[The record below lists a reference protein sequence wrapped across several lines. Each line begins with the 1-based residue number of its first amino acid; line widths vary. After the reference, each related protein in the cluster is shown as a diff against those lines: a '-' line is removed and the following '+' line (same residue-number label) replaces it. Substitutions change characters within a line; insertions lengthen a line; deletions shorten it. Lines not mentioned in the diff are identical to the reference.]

1 MTSLGATVNWGE
13 PPRSS
18 ETAVKGDIVKDSGE
32 YSGASKHESGAYPV
46 SWRHSQWTML
56 ESKYKLSGED
66 GKAAST

>member
-1 MTSLGATVNWGE
+1 MTSLGATVDWGE

-18 ETAVKGDIVKDSGE
+18 ETAEKGDIVKDSGE
-32 YSGASKHESGAYPV
+32 YSGE
-46 SWRHSQWTML
+46 WTML